1 MEARTRR
8 SVVRTVIVFTALVMS
23 FVLGARGV
31 AVVPRLAASLGVA
44 LVLIAAAQI
53 WQRKFDDG

>member
-8 SVVRTVIVFTALVMS
+8 SIVRAVIIGAALVVS
-23 FVLGARGV
+23 FVLGQRGV
-31 AVVPRLAASLGVA
+31 PVVPRLAASLGLA

-53 WQRKFDDG
+53 WQRRYEE